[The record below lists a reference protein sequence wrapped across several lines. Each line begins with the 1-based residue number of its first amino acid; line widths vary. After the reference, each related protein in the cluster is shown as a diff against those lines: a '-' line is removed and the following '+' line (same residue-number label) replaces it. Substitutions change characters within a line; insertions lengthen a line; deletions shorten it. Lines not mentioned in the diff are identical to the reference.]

1 MFNFLINQF
10 KMEVVADEAPPL
22 NTGRALLYK
31 ELHVTPPRK
40 GEKKIS
46 DDSYDYSN
54 PKSARPPTESFLIT

>member
-1 MFNFLINQF
+1 
-10 KMEVVADEAPPL
+10 MEVVADEAPPL

-31 ELHVTPPRK
+31 ELQVTPPRK